1 MAKTFPL
8 IKARGLSKV
17 YRQGKRL
24 VKALRGVDL
33 EIKAGEFV
41 AIMGPSGS
49 GKSTLLYLLGLL
61 DRPTKGRYWLE
72 GEEVSKLNEN
82 QRAFLRNQKIGF
94 VFQTF
99 NLLPRANAIENVL
112 LPTLY
117 GPSPSAPL
125 AKAKALLKKV
135 GLEKRI
141 FHYPNELSGGEQ
153 QRVAIARA
161 LINDPDLILADEPT
175 GNLDT
180 RSGKQIMA
188 LFAQLNK
195 EGRTIVVVTHDPCIA
210 RYARR
215 RVYLKDGKIV
225 SRL

>member
-1 MAKTFPL
+1 MAKTLPL
-8 IKARGLSKV
+8 IKTKGLTKV

-24 VKALRGVDL
+24 VRALRGIDL

-49 GKSTLLYLLGLL
+49 GKSTFLYLLGML

-99 NLLPRANAIENVL
+99 NLLPRANAIEHL
-112 LPTLY
+112 LIPTLY
-117 GPSPSAPL
+117 GPSPNAPF

-135 GLEKRI
+135 GLEKRM

-175 GNLDT
+175 GNLDS

-195 EGRTIVVVTHDPCIA
+195 EGRTIVVVTHDPHIA
-210 RYARR
+210 RYASR